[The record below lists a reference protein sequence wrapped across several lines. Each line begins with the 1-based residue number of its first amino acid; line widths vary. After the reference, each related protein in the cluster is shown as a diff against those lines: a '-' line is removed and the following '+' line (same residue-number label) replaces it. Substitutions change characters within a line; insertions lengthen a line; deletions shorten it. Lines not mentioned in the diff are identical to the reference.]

1 MCNCTGCPSLRPGPA
16 RSPRPPRAAA
26 AAAAGAAAGARRA
39 ARRAPVPAER
49 PASRVAWG
57 GSRRLAVRSRAWDTV
72 APQQR
77 SRSCNG
83 SWREK
88 EERELEPGGS
98 VMWRRSVAVP
108 KASRDGSRPA
118 PAPPPAHVTSSFRCS
133 PPSPGSHE
141 HRTRAGQEVLR
152 GGQER
157 QVPTRGLA
165 TPRFAH
171 RRRGVT
177 PQSQTSVS
185 PSSTLVASALERFLT
200 LSSSTETSTVAE
212 MELGGKAQVDA

>member
-1 MCNCTGCPSLRPGPA
+1 M
-16 RSPRPPRAAA
+16 
-26 AAAAGAAAGARRA
+26 
-39 ARRAPVPAER
+39 
-49 PASRVAWG
+49 
-57 GSRRLAVRSRAWDTV
+57 
-72 APQQR
+72 
-77 SRSCNG
+77 
-83 SWREK
+83 
-88 EERELEPGGS
+88 
-98 VMWRRSVAVP
+98 AVP
-108 KASRDGSRPA
+108 KASRDGARPA

-152 GGQER
+152 AGHER

-165 TPRFAH
+165 SPGFAPA
-171 RRRGVT
+171 RRGVT

-200 LSSSTETSTVAE
+200 HSSSTETSTVAE